1 MKTWFQCTQWTL
13 LFICVSDVFISA
25 AGSSTST
32 ERVVVYSTVGKSF
45 TFPTR
50 VPLTG
55 TIQYEGRNIG
65 VVLNKNTDTET
76 DEKFK
81 NRLHWDNQTGLFTLS
96 DLRTEDSGGYTVESS
111 KESKI
116 KQEYQLEVYKNVPA
130 PQVTSS
136 NSSSDNTV
144 CSLLCSVINGRG
156 LVLFWYKDNFIL
168 NRTSSSNLNAILHL
182 PLEIE
187 KPKNENFICVVSNPV
202 SNKTT
207 TANITTLCYHSPV
220 HGDGRQRYIVGAVLS
235 GFSVVAVIGVAVYL
249 RRRKWQ
255 KESSQHTEG
264 RYLSGYALWTL
275 TSSAPEGPHADLQYS
290 EIAHKTDTQWCSSL
304 YDWIN
309 NSSSNNSVFL
319 SLDVFIS
326 AAGSSTSTER
336 VVVYST
342 VGKSFTFHTRVPLTG
357 TIQYEGRN
365 IGVVLNKNTDTET
378 DEKFKN
384 RLHWDNQTGLFTLSD
399 LRTEDSGGYT
409 VESSKESKI
418 KQEYQLEVYKNV
430 AAPQVTSSSN
440 SSSDNTVCSLLCS
453 VISERGLVLF
463 WYKDNFI
470 LNRTVDGGGHQ
481 RYIVGAVLSGVSV
494 EQ

>member
-1 MKTWFQCTQWTL
+1 MCLWRSSNVLFKTLIL
-13 LFICVSDVFISA
+13 LKVVYSRLTGSRSNVVFLSLDVFIFA

-32 ERVVVYSTVGKSF
+32 ERVVMYSTVGKSL

-55 TIQYEGRNIG
+55 TIHYEGRNIG

-136 NSSSDNTV
+136 SNSSSDNTV

-187 KPKNENFICVVSNPV
+187 KPKNDNFICVVSNPV

-207 TANITTLCYHSPV
+207 TANITTLCYH
-220 HGDGRQRYIVGAVLS
+220 IL
-235 GFSVVAVIGVAVYL
+235 
-249 RRRKWQ
+249 
-255 KESSQHTEG
+255 
-264 RYLSGYALWTL
+264 
-275 TSSAPEGPHADLQYS
+275 
-290 EIAHKTDTQWCSSL
+290 
-304 YDWIN
+304 
-309 NSSSNNSVFL
+309 FL
-319 SLDVFIS
+319 FFLFF
-326 AAGSSTSTER
+326 
-336 VVVYST
+336 
-342 VGKSFTFHTRVPLTG
+342 FTFSIISVS
-357 TIQYEGRN
+357 
-365 IGVVLNKNTDTET
+365 LN
-378 DEKFKN
+378 
-384 RLHWDNQTGLFTLSD
+384 
-399 LRTEDSGGYT
+399 
-409 VESSKESKI
+409 
-418 KQEYQLEVYKNV
+418 
-430 AAPQVTSSSN
+430 TS
-440 SSSDNTVCSLLCS
+440 
-453 VISERGLVLF
+453 IM
-463 WYKDNFI
+463 
-470 LNRTVDGGGHQ
+470 
-481 RYIVGAVLSGVSV
+481 
-494 EQ
+494 

>member
-13 LFICVSDVFISA
+13 LFICVSDVFIFA

-32 ERVVVYSTVGKSF
+32 ERVVMYSTVGKSL

-55 TIQYEGRNIG
+55 TIHYEGRNIG

-136 NSSSDNTV
+136 SNSSSDNTV

-187 KPKNENFICVVSNPV
+187 KPKNDNFICVVSNPV

-220 HGDGRQRYIVGAVLS
+220 HGDGRQRYIVSAVLS
-235 GFSVVAVIGVAVYL
+235 GVSVVAVIGVAVYL

-264 RYLSGYALWTL
+264 
-275 TSSAPEGPHADLQYS
+275 
-290 EIAHKTDTQWCSSL
+290 L
-304 YDWIN
+304 Y
-309 NSSSNNSVFL
+309 
-319 SLDVFIS
+319 
-326 AAGSSTSTER
+326 T
-336 VVVYST
+336 
-342 VGKSFTFHTRVPLTG
+342 
-357 TIQYEGRN
+357 
-365 IGVVLNKNTDTET
+365 
-378 DEKFKN
+378 
-384 RLHWDNQTGLFTLSD
+384 
-399 LRTEDSGGYT
+399 
-409 VESSKESKI
+409 
-418 KQEYQLEVYKNV
+418 
-430 AAPQVTSSSN
+430 
-440 SSSDNTVCSLLCS
+440 
-453 VISERGLVLF
+453 
-463 WYKDNFI
+463 
-470 LNRTVDGGGHQ
+470 
-481 RYIVGAVLSGVSV
+481 
-494 EQ
+494 